1 MPLKKNAQT
10 IDLDHKIR
18 YFMINSLKVDVF
30 LLHKTQNIYF
40 LNDKIAELNEDTQA
54 LLTSYDK
61 KKNRRIIR
69 TLRGAL
75 RCITTTTGG
84 LNSFESLFLSQD
96 QKALKDNFYIAYFQN
111 KCNVTKQVVLDK
123 YYNLSDHSE
132 VTQNFQKIIDK
143 KIIDKKTMNQLEFEK
158 KTIKQLESDWDILGP
173 LLKSDFSDYVQQ
185 CLDTGKTPNIE
196 FFSRMS

>member
-1 MPLKKNAQT
+1 
-10 IDLDHKIR
+10 
-18 YFMINSLKVDVF
+18 VF

-143 KIIDKKTMNQLEFEK
+143 KIIDKKIIDKKIIDKKIIDKKTMNQLEFEK